1 MKEREKGR
9 VEINIAQSKLGLP
22 LLHNSVCRKPL
33 TMRDK

>member
-22 LLHNSVCRKPL
+22 LLHNSFCRKPL